1 MQQDASRENVHLRG
15 GYTGCSDLHNLM
27 TFQAESLC
35 YVLDKGNSL
44 CALTPS
50 HAKCLLQSGGIKTRW
65 VETTL
70 KHSSFQPGC
79 RRMERK

>member
-35 YVLDKGNSL
+35 YYVLDKGNLRFDTKSRA
-44 CALTPS
+44 CCSQA
-50 HAKCLLQSGGIKTRW
+50 
-65 VETTL
+65 EL
-70 KHSSFQPGC
+70 KLVGLKQL
-79 RRMERK
+79 